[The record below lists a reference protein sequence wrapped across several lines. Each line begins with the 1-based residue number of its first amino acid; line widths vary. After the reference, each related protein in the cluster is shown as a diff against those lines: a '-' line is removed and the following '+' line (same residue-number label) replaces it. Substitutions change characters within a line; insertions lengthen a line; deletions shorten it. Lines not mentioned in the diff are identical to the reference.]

1 MLANHVGFPEQL
13 KFTAEQRGDRCQG
26 NHDEGCA
33 QDGIG
38 RARGGLRCRR
48 RRRIYIYIYMY
59 IIIYTMNIVTNM
71 GAYVYIYIYT
81 L

>member
-48 RRRIYIYIYMY
+48 RRRIYICIYNYIHYEY
-59 IIIYTMNIVTNM
+59 SY
-71 GAYVYIYIYT
+71 
-81 L
+81 